1 MFKVNYQTANESD
14 LIPMGE
20 YEMYVADAFI
30 NYTPGTGS
38 QFINLQLC
46 VRSDVPEQN
55 CKGRKFTERMFTTER
70 AMPITERKINQLS
83 YAAALDDG
91 KEYADLGEWCLD
103 VMGKF
108 VRVKVTHSKATEQ
121 YEARAQAG
129 KFSPTQH
136 PAPMG
141 EIIGLD
147 VTMSRKRNLQA
158 QPMPKQVG
166 FTPVGAQAGFVP
178 ADEEP
183 LPF

>member
-1 MFKVNYQTANESD
+1 MFKVNYQTANESE

-30 NYTPGTGS
+30 DYTPGTGS

-55 CKGRKFTERMFTTER
+55 CKGRRFTERLFTTER

-91 KEYADLGEWCLD
+91 KEYADLSEWCLD

-108 VRVKVTHSKATEQ
+108 VRVRVTHSKATDQ

-129 KFSPTQH
+129 KFSPTQR
-136 PAPMG
+136 PMPMDR
-141 EIIGLD
+141 IMGLD
-147 VTMSRKRNLQA
+147 TTMSRKNNLLASLAPA
-158 QPMPKQVG
+158 QGG
-166 FTPVGAQAGFVP
+166 FTPAN
-178 ADEEP
+178 EEP